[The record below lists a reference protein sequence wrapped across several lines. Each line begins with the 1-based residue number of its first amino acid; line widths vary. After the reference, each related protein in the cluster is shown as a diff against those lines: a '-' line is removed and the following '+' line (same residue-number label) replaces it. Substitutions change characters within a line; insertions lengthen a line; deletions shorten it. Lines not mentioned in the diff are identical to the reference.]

1 MSYDSDDNCLV
12 IDEDRSDTETDNLS
26 YPNRENICVTKTE
39 QNEIIDEVKS
49 NNDGISINN
58 ITNPDNKI
66 LEDELEKTEKTMEYE
81 DNNLVIEN
89 NDALETKNIENESLD
104 IVNHTMEM
112 LNKDDLHKDIIFKES
127 QTSIDEEMKNKEIDV
142 ETDNIGNYVNA
153 NVIDDD
159 NYNSGEDENK
169 DCRIESTTNAKN
181 IQIEKECEDEDEDM
195 EEGEIVDD
203 EVTPEEAKIL
213 QLREIKKKDFS
224 IWNDI
229 ARQGNQN
236 YNGYMNSY
244 DMFEEYADPYDP
256 EGLEDSFK
264 YGAMYDEAM
273 EDIPLGDRSRQGRT
287 AVQRNREKGRLIC
300 KFFREGYCRDSKN
313 CMYSHN
319 AKDSGRTDKLC
330 RFYQRGN
337 CQNGL
342 SCKNLHGEYP
352 CYRFHIQ
359 NSCSHGDRCKYSHE
373 PLNEYTERL
382 LGTHNIVDDS
392 NSAGAKKK
400 KTLLAKDG
408 TPLVNLPSFSDVM
421 EQLNK
426 DEDRT
431 EDVDMRPFLSED
443 FHKGIY
449 DVPMELKS
457 FFNQGTGALSAQ
469 DLEAYGIA
477 TTTSKKIESPKRK
490 PEINDYMLDLS
501 SVDDGLTASDR
512 ILKAFQATDSEE
524 ERERAE
530 NERKEREERESR
542 RKRKRDDYYNNRGHS
557 NEGGKNFSRR
567 DDRYT
572 NRGRSYHSRSPR
584 KDDYQGRGRNY
595 DRNYFSPRRG
605 QSPREYLSPRRH
617 GSPSRYNIPRTYDS
631 SRDYASPRRRTPSR
645 QPSPRRYESQNR
657 QVSPNRYHSPERRY
671 QSSGYVSPK
680 SYGEQ
685 KEYDTMRDYPMNRNH
700 GMSRDSGYR
709 ESFGSPSRYNQES
722 GFKDD
727 RYQRDS
733 RDIRGSRDPRREYRD
748 IRDSREGR
756 DIKDPRDIR
765 DSRDVRDLRGP
776 RDPLT
781 RQSNSNM
788 YGDFENRYD
797 DPRYD
802 NSPRERHYDNRSSP
816 RRDFDQLPP
825 STENTMI
832 RTATSFYD
840 PTRDPRRRKLIEEST
855 NPLKLQSEDSKNDN
869 NFDQHESNVVIRDG
883 PYVNPALDPRRNKKT
898 LNVEE
903 KDMVDK
909 VTWGSY
915 NSQPPRNPYDDPPMY
930 VPGPPQ
936 SGYPL

>member
-12 IDEDRSDTETDNLS
+12 IDEDHSDNETGDFS
-26 YPNRENICVTKTE
+26 YPNTTDVSVTKCE
-39 QNEIIDEVKS
+39 ENEIIEEGSS
-49 NNDGISINN
+49 NKDSVSLNNEN
-58 ITNPDNKI
+58 ITEKR
-66 LEDELEKTEKTMEYE
+66 ELENE
-81 DNNLVIEN
+81 
-89 NDALETKNIENESLD
+89 LEGSSKNIEYEQNTLD
-104 IVNHTMEM
+104 KEINDITNNTDEL
-112 LNKDDLHKDIIFKES
+112 LNKKDFHKDIFVNES
-127 QTSIDEEMKNKEIDV
+127 QSSIDEGIQNDEDDM
-142 ETDNIGNYVNA
+142 ETNNLENCGSTGELT
-153 NVIDDD
+153 DDD
-159 NYNSGEDENK
+159 NCNDEKDEDK
-169 DCRIESTTNAKN
+169 DCRTEGNTNTNKT
-181 IQIEKECEDEDEDM
+181 QREKECDDEDEDM

-236 YNGYMNSY
+236 YNGYMNNY

-256 EGLEDSFK
+256 EGMEDSFK
-264 YGAMYDEAM
+264 YGAMYDESMDDMA
-273 EDIPLGDRSRQGRT
+273 LGDRSRQGRAAT
-287 AVQRNREKGRLIC
+287 QRNREKGRLIC

-319 AKDSGRTDKLC
+319 ARDSGRTDKLC

-359 NSCSHGDRCKYSHE
+359 NACSHGDRCKYSHE

-382 LGTHNIVDDS
+382 LGTHNIVDDPNNS
-392 NSAGAKKK
+392 NIKKK
-400 KTLLAKDG
+400 KTLLANDG
-408 TPLVNLPSFSDVM
+408 TPLVNAPSFTEVM

-431 EDVDMRPFLSED
+431 EDIDMRPFLSED
-443 FHKGIY
+443 FHKGTY
-449 DVPMELKS
+449 DVPIELKS
-457 FFNQGTGALSAQ
+457 FFNQGTGTLSAQ

-477 TTTSKKIESPKRK
+477 TTTSIKVESPKRK

-501 SVDDGLTASDR
+501 SVDDGLTAPDR

-542 RKRKRDDYYNNRGHS
+542 RKRKRDDYYSNRGHS

-567 DDRYT
+567 DDRYS

-605 QSPREYLSPRRH
+605 QSPRDYLSPRRH
-617 GSPSRYNIPRTYDS
+617 GSPSRYNPPRSYDS
-631 SRDYASPRRRTPSR
+631 ARDYGSPRRRTPTR

-657 QVSPNRYHSPERRY
+657 QASPNRYYSPERRY

-685 KEYDTMRDYPMNRNH
+685 REYDTMRNYPMNRNH
-700 GMSRDSGYR
+700 GMSREFGYR
-709 ESFGSPSRYNQES
+709 DNFGSPPRYNQEP

-727 RYQRDS
+727 RYPRDS
-733 RDIRGSRDPRREYRD
+733 RDMRGSRGDPRRDYRD
-748 IRDSREGR
+748 VRDTRETR
-756 DIKDPRDIR
+756 DIKDPRDMR
-765 DSRDVRDLRGP
+765 DSRDMRDLRGT
-776 RDPLT
+776 RDSIN
-781 RQSNSNM
+781 RQTNSSDM
-788 YGDFENRYD
+788 YGEYENRYD

-802 NSPRERHYDNRSSP
+802 NSPRERHYDNRASP
-816 RRDFDQLPP
+816 RRDFDQLPS
-825 STENTMI
+825 STESTMI

-840 PTRDPRRRKLIEEST
+840 PTRDPRRRKLIDDST
-855 NPLKLQSEDSKNDN
+855 IPLKMQSEDNKIDNDY
-869 NFDQHESNVVIRDG
+869 DQHEPNVIMRDG
-883 PYVNPALDPRRNKKT
+883 PYVNPALDPRNNKKT

-903 KDMVDK
+903 KDMGEK
-909 VTWGSY
+909 MTWGNY
-915 NSQPPRNPYDDPPMY
+915 NSQPSRNPYDDPPMY

-936 SGYPL
+936 SGYTL